1 MDRRT
6 GSSLIFLALL
16 VAVVGGV
23 LLLQAA
29 VTGDGADG
37 PAATESGRPAGLVDG
52 EVATVVGISDG
63 DTIRVLRADGRA
75 ERVRYIGIDAPEL
88 SHPEDGIA
96 AECHGDAATRAN
108 EVLVTGRQVLLE
120 RDVSDRDRNGRL
132 LRHVW
137 VGAGDGGWQ
146 LVSRALVAGGH
157 AIARSYP
164 PDERRDGE
172 LATAEEAARAA
183 GAGLWS
189 AC

>member
-6 GSSLIFLALL
+6 RSSLIFLVLL
-16 VAVVGGV
+16 VVVVGGV

-29 VTGDGADG
+29 FTADD
-37 PAATESGRPAGLVDG
+37 ARESAPGSSARPAVLDDA

-63 DTIRVLRADGRA
+63 DTIRVRLAGGA
-75 ERVRYIGIDAPEL
+75 VERVRYIGIDAPEL

-96 AECHGDAATRAN
+96 AECHGTEATRAN
-108 EVLVTGRQVLLE
+108 EGLVARQEVLLE

-137 VGAGDGGWQ
+137 VGGGDGGWL
-146 LVSRALVAGGH
+146 LVSRALVVGGH

-164 PDERRDGE
+164 PDTQWDGE
-172 LATAEEAARAA
+172 LATAEAEARRA
-183 GAGLWS
+183 GAGQWG